1 MPESEGVSDDQP
13 VANNSSLPY
22 LTTEPGTGGQL
33 KQFPEDFFVDEI
45 PAYEPSG
52 EGEFLFLHIEK
63 RGLSTPDLLE
73 HIRSVLSLKP
83 SDVSCAGRKDT
94 SAVTRQCVSVPAS
107 VRESIDRIESDQTRV
122 LSAKRHTNRLKTGH
136 HRGNRFRVVVRD
148 AGPDAGTLAE
158 ELVASIRQSGFPN
171 YFGDQRF
178 GQAGTTDDPGF
189 RLLRGE
195 RVRRM
200 SRDRLRF
207 TLSAVQSRLFNACL
221 ADRISDGLCRT
232 VLAGDVMQVAT
243 SNGPF
248 VVSDVSVEQ
257 ARYDRHETVLSG
269 PIYGPKMKQPQ
280 GVPGEREQAVL
291 DRFDLPREAFSRF
304 RKLTLGTRR
313 PMVVWPSDL
322 CVQNVENGLEFSFTL
337 PPGVYATSL
346 MRELQKTR

>member
-1 MPESEGVSDDQP
+1 MLESEGVSGQQS
-13 VANNSSLPY
+13 VSTNSALPY
-22 LTTEPGTGGQL
+22 LTPGAGIGGQL

-52 EGEFLFLHIEK
+52 AGEFLFLQIEK

-83 SDVSCAGRKDT
+83 SDVTCAGRKDT
-94 SAVTRQCVSVPAS
+94 SAVTRQYVSVPVVVS
-107 VRESIDRIESDQTRV
+107 ELIDRIETDQTRV

-148 AGPDAGTLAE
+148 AVPNATVLAE
-158 ELVASIRQSGFPN
+158 EIVAAIRESGFPN

-178 GQAGTTDDPGF
+178 GQTGTTDDAGF

-232 VLAGDVMQVAT
+232 VLAGDVMQVTA
-243 SNGPF
+243 SKGPF
-248 VVSDVSVEQ
+248 VVSDVAVEQ
-257 ARYDRHETVLSG
+257 ARYDCHETVLSG

-291 DRFDLPREAFSRF
+291 DRFELPREAFSRF

-313 PMVVWPSDL
+313 PMVVLPNDL
-322 CVQNVENGLEFSFTL
+322 SVRNVEHGLEFSFSL
-337 PPGVYATSL
+337 PAGVYATSL
-346 MRELQKTR
+346 MRELQKTA